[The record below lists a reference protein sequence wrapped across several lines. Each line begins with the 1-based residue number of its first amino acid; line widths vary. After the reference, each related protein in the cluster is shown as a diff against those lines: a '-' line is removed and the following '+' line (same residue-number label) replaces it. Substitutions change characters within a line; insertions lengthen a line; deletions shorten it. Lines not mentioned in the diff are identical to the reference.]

1 MRQFILIV
9 SFVLALSA
17 FGYGQSKLTEVYASA
32 NYLRDCGP
40 LPSWDIMNTVPYHPK
55 FTAKNHPTR
64 FETRSFQKPTLAC
77 MQTSLPQYLKKNG
90 YQYRNG
96 YGYVVLPAGSEYGFV
111 SSITVVYL
119 GTPDTQ
125 YLRCYNDT
133 LGIWETSEEE
143 ETFKPSTT
151 PSPTPTPKVTP
162 TPVPTPTPTPVV
174 TPTPKD
180 CPECPQDVDVDVFAS
195 GKTRLTGGWTGTA
208 LSAGIACAASGI
220 LNKSMEDCV
229 RDAAISAV
237 ANRAVQAVNPSPD
250 SVRITANGDVKSFRK
265 GKPGDVGGCEL
276 TWRGSMAILSCGD
289 QECLRVVLPKNL
301 NTTVFAMKRERNGRT
316 KTIPIKTTTPTA
328 SGGSTTRP
336 RVILGYAPNGA
347 PIYES
352 NTFGS
357 AQSVQSTAKP
367 AKAPCKDWVGTQCV
381 AY

>member
-1 MRQFILIV
+1 MRQIILIALLFV
-9 SFVLALSA
+9 SLFAVA
-17 FGYGQSKLTEVYASA
+17 GYGQKKQTYFSSGEACTEALRNGTAGFYVPKANNLFKPINPLTEV
-32 NYLRDCGP
+32 LTELEEDECQ
-40 LPSWDIMNTVPYHPK
+40 DMIVD
-55 FTAKNHPTR
+55 
-64 FETRSFQKPTLAC
+64 RS
-77 MQTSLPQYLKKNG
+77 
-90 YQYRNG
+90 RNFSDFIW
-96 YGYVVLPAGSEYGFV
+96 VAQPAGTKMVKELNGLKLLRRYSCGNPVNDRQHIPIKPV
-111 SSITVVYL
+111 ST
-119 GTPDTQ
+119 
-125 YLRCYNDT
+125 
-133 LGIWETSEEE
+133 
-143 ETFKPSTT
+143 
-151 PSPTPTPKVTP
+151 PTPTPTP
-162 TPVPTPTPTPVV
+162 ASTPVPTPTPTPTPVV

-195 GKTRLTGGWTGTA
+195 GKARLTGGWTGTA